1 MRLHAPIVATAA
13 ALLFGA
19 MSPAASP
26 DAHAQWKWRDDQGR
40 VHYSDRPPPTS
51 VPASR
56 IQRSDLAPAVA
67 GAAASSPAGAASG
80 AEREEQTRRR
90 DAERD
95 EERRKAEQ
103 LARQAAALAEAC
115 DGMRGEARTLES
127 GMLLARVDARGERQ
141 PMSDDERAARLEAIR
156 RDLQAHCPSS

>member
-1 MRLHAPIVATAA
+1 MRLPAPVFATAA

-19 MSPAASP
+19 LSAAASP

-56 IQRSDLAPAVA
+56 VQRSELAPAVA
-67 GAAASSPAGAASG
+67 GAPAASPASAASS
-80 AEREEQTRRR
+80 AERAGQMRR
-90 DAERD
+90 RD
-95 EERRKAEQ
+95 EERGKAEQ

-115 DGMRGEARTLES
+115 EGMRGEARTLES
-127 GMLLARVDARGERQ
+127 GIRVARVDARGERQ
-141 PMSDDERAARLEAIR
+141 LMTDEERAARLEAIR